1 MYALDFEYD
10 GIKLSDY
17 GMMICEFG
25 GSGGLET
32 VSSGSD
38 LTFNTVKTTGSDI
51 FRFYGTKYEECY
63 STTFQICKNKC
74 ATGKKTL
81 SPLEVSAIQR
91 WLCRKDGYH
100 EFKIIQDD
108 YADIHWKATFSAQQ
122 INLNGEI
129 VGMELTLHTD
139 SPYAYGS
146 EQSATFSVYGG
157 TGISYSLYDQ
167 NDEIGYIYPTVEIT
181 SNYPGYLMIYSD
193 LSPKKTIIEFWN
205 SDVVVLDGN
214 SKTITSKNGYKYND
228 NRFNFIFPKLV
239 NTFDNRKNVFTL
251 NAYTGK
257 CFTVTFSYC
266 PKIKVGL

>member
-38 LTFNTVKTTGSDI
+38 LTFNTIKTTGSDI

-74 ATGKKTL
+74 ATEKKTL
-81 SPLEVSAIQR
+81 SPLEVSSLQR

-108 YADIHWKATFSAQQ
+108 YADIHWKATFSAKQ
-122 INLNGEI
+122 ITLGGEI

-146 EQSATFSVYGG
+146 EQSATFSVNYRGS
-157 TGISYSLYDQ
+157 TFSLYDQ
-167 NDEIGYIYPTVEIT
+167 NDEIGYIYPTVIINAFGTGDLYIT
-181 SNYPGYLMIYSD
+181 NS
-193 LSPKKTIIEFWN
+193 LSPKTTIIPLITGDTITLNGSNKTIVC
-205 SDVVVLDGN
+205 SDGT
-214 SKTITSKNGYKYND
+214 KKK
-228 NRFNFIFPKLV
+228 RFNYIFPKLI
-239 NTFDNRKNVFTL
+239 NTFDNRENVFTV
-251 NAYTGK
+251 GGVS
-257 CFTVTFSYC
+257 CSITFSYC